1 MNHLSRELAPIST
14 DAWTEIESEAKARLS
29 TYLAARKVVDF
40 DGPHGWTHSATD
52 LGRTVRLAGP
62 TEHVKARQR
71 RTLQLIELRAD
82 FSLSRDELDDV
93 ARGAD
98 AIDLSPLDQAAERI
112 AIAENVSIFHGYDAG
127 GIVGITPASPHALI
141 RLSSDL
147 DDWPTSVAVAVNT
160 LLSSGIGGPYGLAI
174 GPLGWTGIVETAGHG
189 GRLLFDHLGQILG
202 GPVVWAPG
210 VEGAVVL
217 SLRGGDFVIDC
228 GQDLSIGYADHD
240 RDSVQLYFQESFT
253 FRAVEPAAAIALTG

>member
-14 DAWTEIESEAKARLS
+14 DAWVEIEAEAKARLT

-40 DGPHGWTHSATD
+40 DGPHGWTHSSVN
-52 LGRTVRLAGP
+52 LGRTIRLPDP
-62 TEHVKARQR
+62 TDQVKARQR
-71 RTLQLIELRAD
+71 QVLQVVELRSD

-98 AIDLSPLDQAAERI
+98 TIDLDPLDKAAERI
-112 AIAENVSIFHGYDAG
+112 AIAENVAVFHGYAAG
-127 GIVGITPASPHALI
+127 GIVGITQASPHAPVG
-141 RLSSDL
+141 LSSDL
-147 DDWPTSVAVAVNT
+147 DDWPVSVAVAVNT
-160 LLSSGIGGPYGLAI
+160 LLSAGIGGPYGLAI
-174 GPLGWTGIVETAGHG
+174 GPVGWTGIVESAGHG
-189 GRLLFDHLGQILG
+189 GRLLFDHLRQILG

-240 RDSVQLYFQESFT
+240 SETVQLYFQESFT
-253 FRAVEPAAAIALTG
+253 FRAIEPAAAIALTG